1 MLNERSLFSSL
12 PDPDPETERT
22 PSDIRIPDD
31 EILIDAVRSSGKGG
45 QNVNKVSTK
54 IFLRW
59 NVETSSVFSPKQKQ
73 RIMEQLKNRINQ
85 DGELVIHEQRQ
96 RSQLQ
101 NREAA
106 IEKLHALVAEA
117 LKELPPRIP
126 TNKTRSSERHR
137 ESDKRQRSRL
147 KSQRREHGDSD

>member
-1 MLNERSLFSSL
+1 MFNERSMFSSFD
-12 PDPDPETERT
+12 DPDRETERT
-22 PSDIRIPDD
+22 PADIRIPED

-59 NVETSSVFSPKQKQ
+59 RVETSSVFSPEQKQ
-73 RIMEQLKNRINQ
+73 TIRDRLKNRINQ
-85 DGELVIHEQRQ
+85 NGELVINEQRQ

-106 IEKLHALVAEA
+106 IAKLHTLVAEA

-126 TNKTRSSERHR
+126 TTKTRSSEHHR
-137 ESDKRQRSRL
+137 EAEKRQRSRL
-147 KSQRREHGDSD
+147 KSQRRSRNDFD